1 MSIKDLEPKSVW
13 TNFYGITRIPRPS
26 KHEEKI
32 REYLLGWGRERGIE
46 SFTDKTGNVILRV
59 PATPGY
65 ENRKGVVLQGH
76 MDMVPQKNAD
86 KVHDFE
92 KI

>member
-32 REYLLGWGRERGIE
+32 REYLLDWGRERGIE

-86 KVHDFE
+86 
-92 KI
+92 